1 MNDMGRLVTG
11 FCDRHFGGLKRA
23 CTATGLKYTTL
34 HAQITHEREIP
45 FSTIERLC
53 AIAGVSL
60 EVFRSDR
67 AAIGITPVNT
77 SDELHK
83 RAAAAYSQALRDVQE
98 EMRRFG
104 TDIMCDDVLN
114 WLHRNGGRLT
124 DFDTLRERVDLYE
137 PAAPGDRIMRPKR
150 IGRTSVAARYFH
162 TSDAAEFVQKAC
174 QLDRS
179 ILDNSMAAHVRV
191 QETQRYQIE
200 DVSIAGIVDG
210 QEIHEKYRRVM
221 APVETMDGKKLTLV
235 FAKILKT
242 AFA

>member
-1 MNDMGRLVTG
+1 MNDLGKRVSG
-11 FCDRHFGGLKRA
+11 FCDRHFGGLKAA
-23 CTATGLKYTTL
+23 CKAADLKYTTL
-34 HAQITHEREIP
+34 HAQISHNREIP

-53 AIAGVSL
+53 SVAGVSL
-60 EVFRSDR
+60 EAMRGEK
-67 AAIGITPVNT
+67 AAIGVAAERT
-77 SDELHK
+77 SDLLQR
-83 RAAAAYSQALRDVQE
+83 RAAAAYTQALRDVQD
-98 EMRRFG
+98 EMRRHG
-104 TDIMCDDVLN
+104 TDIICDDVLN